1 MNELEISYG
10 IWFNAQAQ
18 VQRFRGITVLEWI
31 CHLRL
36 SHPPWVHPEEA
47 IFATTMR
54 NKFMWGAPAS

>member
-1 MNELEISYG
+1 MPDLPLFSVEEEIQMLKKTG
-10 IWFNAQAQ
+10 M
-18 VQRFRGITVLEWI
+18 LEWI